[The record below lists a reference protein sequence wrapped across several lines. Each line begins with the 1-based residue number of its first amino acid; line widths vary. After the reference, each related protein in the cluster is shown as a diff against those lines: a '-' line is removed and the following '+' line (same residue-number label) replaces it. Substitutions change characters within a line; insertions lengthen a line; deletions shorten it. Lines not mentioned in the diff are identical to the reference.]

1 MLQLKQNRLIVHV
14 IFVLLPQFKLPQK
27 LFLGARGVV
36 NIQQNFRSILQIPL
50 EVLLDITDVS
60 LVYSLKELISDQVHI
75 RSAVGIVV
83 SCLT

>member
-1 MLQLKQNRLIVHV
+1 VLQLKQNRLIVHV

-27 LFLGARGVV
+27 LFLGTRGVV